1 MTQGYYTGISAL
13 MAQQSGIDVTANNL
27 SNADAVGF
35 KGNGIEFQS
44 LFENAVSSSSK
55 GPVNSTIGVGV
66 GLQATPTILKEGA
79 INNTDSGT
87 DLAIN
92 GEGWFGLQGQGQ
104 TMYTRNGIF
113 NFDASRDLVN
123 ADGYYVLGTLASNFD
138 ANNVLTSKQTTT
150 NLGAVGSQTSIKLP
164 ETLTYPAEPTTLVTF
179 TGNLGQA
186 DTVQT
191 MGATMVDAQ
200 GNKNALSLTFTKTVP
215 QPATGLSWDVTAKAS
230 SPATVGGTPTIYDTQ
245 TGTMLFDTAGAQLSS
260 TLGSINNNGTS
271 VALDLGTGYI
281 GITSNDTP
289 VTSSSSANGLPQG
302 DLAGYKINQNAEV
315 MATFTNGRQ
324 VSMAKIGVFHFA
336 NDQGLNNING
346 TNFLQSANSGKP
358 LFYQDANGNNIN
370 GSTVMTNTLES
381 SNVDPTAGLTDLIIY
396 QRAYDAAAKLIT
408 TGDQMIQKALQM
420 SHLQISARNSSKIS
434 IDVCR

>member
-1 MTQGYYTGISAL
+1 
-13 MAQQSGIDVTANNL
+13 
-27 SNADAVGF
+27 
-35 KGNGIEFQS
+35 
-44 LFENAVSSSSK
+44 
-55 GPVNSTIGVGV
+55 
-66 GLQATPTILKEGA
+66 
-79 INNTDSGT
+79 
-87 DLAIN
+87 
-92 GEGWFGLQGQGQ
+92 
-104 TMYTRNGIF
+104 MYTRNGIF

-420 SHLQISARNSSKIS
+420 HK
-434 IDVCR
+434 

>member
-1 MTQGYYTGISAL
+1 

>member
-66 GLQATPTILKEGA
+66 GLQATPTILKEGS

-92 GEGWFGLQGQGQ
+92 GEGWFGIQGQGQ

-113 NFDASRDLVN
+113 NFDATRDLVN

-150 NLGAVGSQTSIKLP
+150 NLGAAGSQTSIKLP
-164 ETLTYPAEPTTLVTF
+164 ETLTYPAEPTTFVSF
-179 TGNLGQA
+179 TGNLGQ
-186 DTVQT
+186 DSTVQT

-200 GNKNALSLTFTKTVP
+200 GNKNALALTFTKTVP
-215 QPATGLSWDVTAKAS
+215 QPATGLSWDVTAKVS
-230 SPATVGGTPTIYDTQ
+230 SPAPLNGTPTVYDTT
-245 TGTMLFDTAGAQLSS
+245 TGTMLFDSTGALLSS
-260 TLGSINNNGTS
+260 TLGSINNNGTT
-271 VALDLGTGYI
+271 VALNLGTGYA
-281 GITSNDTP
+281 GITSNASA
-289 VTSSSSANGLPQG
+289 VTSSSQANGLPRG
-302 DLAGYKINQNAEV
+302 DLMGYKINENAEV
-315 MATFTNGRQ
+315 MATFTNGKQ
-324 VSMAKIGVFHFA
+324 VSMAKIGVFHFV

-420 SHLQISARNSSKIS
+420 HK
-434 IDVCR
+434 

>member
-66 GLQATPTILKEGA
+66 GLQATPTILKEGT
-79 INNTDSGT
+79 INNTGNGT

-113 NFDASRDLVN
+113 NFGASRDLVN
-123 ADGYYVLGTLASNFD
+123 ADGYYVLGTLASNFN

-150 NLGAVGSQTSIKLP
+150 NLGTVGSQTSIKLP
-164 ETLTYPAEPTTLVTF
+164 ETLTYPAEPTTLVSF

-186 DTVQT
+186 DATQT
-191 MGATMVDAQ
+191 MGATIIDAQ

-215 QPATGLSWDVTAKAS
+215 QPASGLSWDVTAKTS
-230 SPATVGGTPTIYDTQ
+230 SPTTSNSTATIYDTV
-245 TGTMLFDTAGAQLSS
+245 TGTMLFDSTGSLLSS
-260 TLGSINNNGTS
+260 TLGSINNNGTA
-271 VALDLGTGYI
+271 VTLNLGTGYT

-289 VTSSSSANGLPQG
+289 ISSSSQVNGLLQG
-302 DLAGYKINQNAEV
+302 DLIGYKINENAEV
-315 MATFTNGRQ
+315 IAAFTNGRQ

-420 SHLQISARNSSKIS
+420 HK
-434 IDVCR
+434 

>member
-1 MTQGYYTGISAL
+1 

-104 TMYTRNGIF
+104 TMFTRNGMF

-179 TGNLGQA
+179 GGNLGQA
-186 DTVQT
+186 SDTQN
-191 MGATMVDAQ
+191 MGATMIDAQ
-200 GNKNALSLTFTKTVP
+200 GNKNVLSLTFTKTVP
-215 QPATGLSWDVTAKAS
+215 QPATGLSWDVTAKSS
-230 SPATVGGTPTIYDTQ
+230 SPATLSATPTIYDTQ
-245 TGTMLFDTAGAQLSS
+245 TGTMLFDPTGALLSS
-260 TLGSINNNGTS
+260 TLGSINNNGTT
-271 VALDLGTGYI
+271 VTLNLGTGYA
-281 GITSNDTP
+281 GITSNASA
-289 VTSSSSANGLPQG
+289 VTSSSQANGFPQG
-302 DLAGYKINQNAEV
+302 DLIGYKINQNAEV
-315 MATFTNGRQ
+315 MATFTNGKQ

-420 SHLQISARNSSKIS
+420 HK
-434 IDVCR
+434 